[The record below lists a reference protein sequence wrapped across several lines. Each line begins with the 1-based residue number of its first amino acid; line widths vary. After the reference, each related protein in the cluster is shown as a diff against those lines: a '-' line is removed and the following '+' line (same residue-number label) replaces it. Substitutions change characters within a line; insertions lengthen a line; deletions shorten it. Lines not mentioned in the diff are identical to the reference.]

1 MFQIPYL
8 PELTFWAND
17 YRMLDKI
24 FRGKKA
30 GLVNKAN
37 FTDKDLEVWGILKKL
52 KYLLLP

>member
-37 FTDKDLEVWGILKKL
+37 FTDKDLEVWNILKKL
-52 KYLLLP
+52 KYWLLP